1 MTAEA
6 DMPTKAVTP
15 ANATPRMNFKKK
27 VPVALIYQALV
38 AIKIGVF
45 TAEWS
50 GWIDRVAME
59 SAHGPRQIPTQVQR
73 RRLRPTRSEM
83 NEALRSAVC
92 VPARSK
98 PRERVACPLRC
109 ATGDA
114 SPNRQTYNERLVPMG
129 KAQAFVCAPPAERN
143 HSYTP

>member
-1 MTAEA
+1 MRRKVTDEA

-15 ANATPRMNFKKK
+15 AKATPRMNFKKK
-27 VPVALIYQALV
+27 VPVALMHKALV

-50 GWIDRVAME
+50 GWIDREAME

-83 NEALRSAVC
+83 N
-92 VPARSK
+92 
-98 PRERVACPLRC
+98 
-109 ATGDA
+109 
-114 SPNRQTYNERLVPMG
+114 
-129 KAQAFVCAPPAERN
+129 
-143 HSYTP
+143 